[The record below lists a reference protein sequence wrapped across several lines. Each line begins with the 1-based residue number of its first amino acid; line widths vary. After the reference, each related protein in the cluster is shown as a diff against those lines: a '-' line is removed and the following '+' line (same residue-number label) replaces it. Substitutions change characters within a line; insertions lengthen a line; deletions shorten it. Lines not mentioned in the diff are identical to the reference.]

1 MVQIAPAVALA
12 ISAAT
17 TAAAA
22 GVSYAQQ
29 RAAAKYQEDVA
40 RQNAAFQ
47 AKLTASNVARAKL
60 AANLAEDAAVRDR
73 RRKMSALRTAIGAA
87 GVGFGGSPL
96 EIVADSAA
104 TARRDIEV
112 LKMNA
117 SQRIYDTSLQG
128 QSQER
133 QYLFDAQ
140 AAQFK
145 GNEAFGTL
153 LGGFGQAVGQGAGA
167 WKEFQK

>member
-1 MVQIAPAVALA
+1 MAFITPGIALA

-22 GVSYAQQ
+22 GVSFLQQ
-29 RAAAKYQEDVA
+29 QASAKYQEDVA
-40 RQNAAFQ
+40 RQNAEFQ

-60 AANLAEDAAVRDR
+60 AANLSEDAAIRDR
-73 RRKMSALRTAIGAA
+73 RRKLSALRTAIGAA

-112 LKMNA
+112 LKLNNR
-117 SQRIYDTSLQG
+117 QRIYDTMLSG

-133 QYLFDAQ
+133 QYLFEAQ
-140 AAQFK
+140 AAGFRR
-145 GNEAFGTL
+145 NEAFGTL
-153 LGGFGQAVGQGAGA
+153 LGGFGQAVGQGAMA
-167 WKEFQK
+167 WKEFQS

>member
-1 MVQIAPAVALA
+1 MSFLTPGIALA

-22 GVSYAQQ
+22 GVSFVQQ
-29 RAAAKYQEDVA
+29 QASAKYQEDVA

-60 AANLAEDAAVRDR
+60 AANLSEDVAARDR
-73 RRKMSALRTAIGAA
+73 RRKLSSLRTAIGAA

-112 LKMNA
+112 LKLNNR
-117 SQRIYDTSLQG
+117 QRIYDTMLTG
-128 QSQER
+128 QTQER

-140 AAQFK
+140 AAGFK
-145 GNEAFGTL
+145 RTEAFGTL
-153 LGGFGQAVGQGAGA
+153 LGGFGQSVSMGAQA

>member
-1 MVQIAPAVALA
+1 
-12 ISAAT
+12 
-17 TAAAA
+17 
-22 GVSYAQQ
+22 
-29 RAAAKYQEDVA
+29 
-40 RQNAAFQ
+40 
-47 AKLTASNVARAKL
+47 
-60 AANLAEDAAVRDR
+60 
-73 RRKMSALRTAIGAA
+73 MSALRTAIGAA
-87 GVGFGGSPL
+87 GVGFGGSPF

-153 LGGFGQAVGQGAGA
+153 LGGFGQAVGQRRGLEGVPEVSQLRALTVQGDRA
-167 WKEFQK
+167 ASVPIVGRPRPRSSIQRVRPRPLCSVRQRRSPA